1 MSDPHDSSR
10 SAVNG
15 DPLTGTGHIVGVVVA
30 YLRFPPPSQQ
40 RGLVE
45 HYWMVEGDGAADQ
58 ILIPNGRPALVV
70 ALGTPGQRHDPVDGR
85 TWVNDGC
92 LFGVM
97 TRPHVLS
104 QAGLSSYVGV
114 ELKPWGVAALT
125 SRQLVDEV
133 LSLDAW
139 LGPGTREQ
147 VVDRLRGCEF
157 GPARAAALSDWLA
170 ALIRPVDFAVAERAV
185 RLIEESRGTLPV
197 AELARTLDV
206 PYSTLHRRFR
216 ELVGVGPK
224 QFGEI
229 VRFFHFTGGLLDGPA
244 DGTAMLAA
252 LHGYYDQAHA
262 ARDFKRYTG
271 VSASSFRAV
280 SNGIAALMHERS
292 VQDPS
297 GGEQAQ

>member
-1 MSDPHDSSR
+1 MTLADVRHDENR
-10 SAVNG
+10 SYRG
-15 DPLTGTGHIVGVVVA
+15 DVVA
-30 YLRFPPPSQQ
+30 YLRFPPPAEQAS
-40 RGLVE
+40 LVE
-45 HYWMVEGDGAADQ
+45 HYWMVEGDSAADQ
-58 ILIPNGRPALVV
+58 ILIPNGRPALAV
-70 ALGTPGQRHDPVDGR
+70 ALGTPGRRHDPVSESS
-85 TWVNDGC
+85 WVNDGS

-104 QAGLSSYVGV
+104 QAGPSSYVGV

-125 SRQLVDEV
+125 SRQLADQV
-133 LSLDAW
+133 LPLDTW
-139 LGPGTREQ
+139 RGPGTLERL
-147 VVDRLRGCEF
+147 VDRLRECEF
-157 GPARAAALSDWLA
+157 GPDRAAGLSDWLA
-170 ALIRPVDFAVAERAV
+170 GAIRPVDSALAERAV
-185 RLIEESRGTLPV
+185 RSIEESRGTLPV
-197 AELARTLDV
+197 AELARMLEV

-271 VSASSFRAV
+271 VSASSFRRM
-280 SNGIAALMHERS
+280 SHGIAALMHESS
-292 VQDPS
+292 VQDPP
-297 GGEQAQ
+297 GAEQAR

>member
-1 MSDPHDSSR
+1 
-10 SAVNG
+10 
-15 DPLTGTGHIVGVVVA
+15 VVA
-30 YLRFPPPSQQ
+30 YLRFPPPVEQE
-40 RGLVE
+40 GLVE
-45 HYWMVEGDGAADQ
+45 HYWMVEGDAAADQ
-58 ILIPNGRPALVV
+58 ILIPNGRPALAV
-70 ALGTPGQRHDPVDGR
+70 ALGTPGHRHDPLSGS
-85 TWVNDGC
+85 TWVNDGS

-104 QAGLSSYVGV
+104 QSGPSSYVGV

-125 SRQLVDEV
+125 SKQLVDQV
-133 LSLDAW
+133 QPIDAW
-139 LGPGTREQ
+139 VGTGATEQLGE
-147 VVDRLRGCEF
+147 RLRECAF
-157 GPARAAALSDWLA
+157 GPSRAAALADWLA
-170 ALIRPVDFAVAERAV
+170 LRLRPVDFAVAEPAV
-185 RLIEESRGTLPV
+185 RMIEESRGTLPV
-197 AELARTLDV
+197 AELARALDV

-216 ELVGVGPK
+216 ELVGVAPK

-297 GGEQAQ
+297 GGEQAR

>member
-1 MSDPHDSSR
+1 M
-10 SAVNG
+10 
-15 DPLTGTGHIVGVVVA
+15 VA
-30 YLRFPPPSQQ
+30 YLRFPPPERQ
-40 RGLVE
+40 RELVE
-45 HYWMVEGDGAADQ
+45 HYWMVEGEGAADQ

-70 ALGTPGQRHDPVDGR
+70 ALGTPGQRHDPVSGR
-85 TWVNDGC
+85 SWVNDGC

-104 QAGLSSYVGV
+104 QDGPASYVGV
-114 ELKPWGVAALT
+114 ELKPWGLAALT
-125 SRQLVDEV
+125 STPLVDQV
-133 LSLDAW
+133 LPLDTW
-139 LGPGTREQ
+139 LGPGTAERLA
-147 VVDRLRGCEF
+147 DRLRGCDF
-157 GPARAAALSDWLA
+157 GSPRAAALADWLA
-170 ALIRPVDFAVAERAV
+170 PRPIDFVVIERAV
-185 RLIEESRGTLPV
+185 QRIEESRGTLPV
-197 AELARTLDV
+197 AELARALDV

-297 GGEQAQ
+297 GGSRAH